1 MSKGGSEMVKPFL
14 KWAGGKRQLISEIMA
29 YYPFEKSKITKYAE
43 PFVGGGAILF
53 DILNKYD
60 LDSIYISDTNF
71 DLINTYKVIRD
82 NIDKLVK
89 ELLIIQNE
97 FLAQNDEER
106 KNYYTKKRDRF
117 NELKT
122 NSKKYNIERATLM
135 IFLNRTCFN
144 GLFRVNKNGMF
155 NVPMGRYKNPLICD
169 EVNLRKISKK
179 LKKVEI
185 VYGDYKKSIKFID
198 ENTFVYFDPPYRPL
212 TKTANFTSYTKYD
225 FTDEKQIELSQFI
238 DTINKKGAKIVLSNS
253 DPKNIDENDN
263 FFDEIYSDYNIKRI
277 IANRFISC
285 KGNSREKVKE
295 LIIANYDI

>member
-1 MSKGGSEMVKPFL
+1 MTIIKKGTVKPFL
-14 KWAGGKRQLISEIMA
+14 KWAGGKGQLIDEIEKF
-29 YYPFEKSKITKYAE
+29 YPFDKKINKYAE
-43 PFVGGGAILF
+43 PFIGGGAVLF
-53 DILNKYD
+53 DILNKYE
-60 LDSIYISDTNF
+60 LDYIYISDTNF

-97 FLAQNDEER
+97 FLAQNDEYR
-106 KNYYTKKRDRF
+106 KSYYIKKRDRF
-117 NELKT
+117 NELNT
-122 NSKKYNIERATLM
+122 NIEKYNIERATLM

-225 FTDEKQIELSQFI
+225 FTDEKQIELSKFI
-238 DTINKKGAKIVLSNS
+238 DTINKKGAKIVISNS
-253 DPKNIDENDN
+253 DPKNDNVEDN
-263 FFDEIYSDYNIKRI
+263 FFDELYKNYNI
-277 IANRFISC
+277 NRV
-285 KGNSREKVKE
+285 KATRMLNSNASLRGAINE
-295 LIIANYDI
+295 LLITNYK